1 MNTDILFKKINKFA
15 EDTEKLKLTEDQIF
29 AIFDAIKRSV
39 NSKRRKV
46 QTQQAVAENQQKIGG
61 YYSSPVCMIDVA
73 SAKPSKN
80 WIDYAPALIIRFGT
94 FPEQPY
100 DDISKQMEYA
110 LNLLEGTYNKND
122 FFLEKVEKVSP
133 TKEHHIT
140 RNSNYNNQYIALFYK
155 E

>member
-15 EDTEKLKLTEDQIF
+15 EAAEKLKLTEDQIF
-29 AIFDAIKRSV
+29 TIFDAIKRSV

-73 SAKPSKN
+73 TAKPSKN
-80 WIDYAPALIIRFGT
+80 WIDYEPALIIRFGT

-100 DDISKQMEYA
+100 DDINKQMEYT
-110 LNLLEGTYNKND
+110 LSLLEGTYNKND

-133 TKEHHIT
+133 TKEHSIT